1 MYLIHFSPIDG
12 PFCKYQYF
20 DPEALENQI
29 PTVESLLD
37 ERYGPPQLDTGG
49 AGGVYVVDAE
59 SYAIF
64 AESKEIGQA
73 RLMSNWL
80 NHLVA
85 RLEDGG
91 DWFSVGENIGEQF
104 YSGLLMMFHR
114 GCATLLHH
122 AESNWNLVEELDLT
136 DD

>member
-20 DPEALENQI
+20 DPECMENQI
-29 PTVESLLD
+29 ELVEDLL
-37 ERYGPPQLDTGG
+37 ENRYGPPIDYNHN
-49 AGGVYVVDAE
+49 VYIVDAE
-59 SYAIF
+59 SYAVF
-64 AESKEIGQA
+64 AKSKEIGQA

-80 NHLVA
+80 GNLVA

-91 DWFSVGENIGEQF
+91 DWFSVGENISEQF
-104 YSGLLMMFHR
+104 YSGLLMLFHR

-122 AESNWNLVEELDLT
+122 AEINWDLIKELDLT